1 MCQTTLKALF
11 SWTVI
16 LVFISVAAFSIATWI
31 VAGES
36 TARGR
41 SLADRACAPHDADPC
56 QTVTSGAS
64 A

>member
-1 MCQTTLKALF
+1 MFQTTLKALF

-16 LVFISVAAFSIATWI
+16 LFFISVAAFSIATWI
-31 VAGES
+31 VASES

-41 SLADRACAPHDADPC
+41 SLADRACAPHDADAC